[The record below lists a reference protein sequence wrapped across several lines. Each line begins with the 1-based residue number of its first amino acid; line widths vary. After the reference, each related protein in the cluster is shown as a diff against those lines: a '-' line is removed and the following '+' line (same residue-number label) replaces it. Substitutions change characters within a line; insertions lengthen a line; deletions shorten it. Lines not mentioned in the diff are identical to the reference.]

1 MVFLPCV
8 GRACRIDL
16 PVFRCIRGTCD
27 RKVQEGIIAVYAVDI
42 VVYRRVCRRMGIS
55 GSVFLVFADGFSVSC
70 IKVLVIRF
78 FSALQIIL
86 SVRLCLRE
94 YHKVIPGR
102 YRLETITVRLALVPF
117 TDNLCHT
124 RVFIRGCSTKPDL
137 CCFYNRI
144 PAHEISCIGRGR
156 IRREQACSLI
166 AHP

>member
-1 MVFLPCV
+1 MVFLPGV

-16 PVFRCIRGTCD
+16 PVFGCIRGACD

-42 VVYRRVCRRMGIS
+42 VVYRRIRRCMGIS
-55 GSVFLVFADGFSVSC
+55 LALSGILVDRLTVSC

-78 FSALQIIL
+78 FSVIQILI
-86 SVRLCLRE
+86 SIRLCLRK

-124 RVFIRGCSTKPDL
+124 GLFLRGCSAKVDP

-156 IRREQACSLI
+156 ILREQACSLI

>member
-1 MVFLPCV
+1 MVFLPGV

-16 PVFRCIRGTCD
+16 PVFGCIRGTCD
-27 RKVQEGIIAVYAVDI
+27 RKVQEGIITIYAVDVI
-42 VVYRRVCRRMGIS
+42 IYRRVCRCMGIS
-55 GSVFLVFADGFSVSC
+55 GSFFVILTDGFSVSC

-102 YRLETITVRLALVPF
+102 YRLETITVRLTLVPF

-124 RVFIRGCSTKPDL
+124 RVFLRGCSTKPDL
-137 CCFYNRI
+137 CCFYNCI

-156 IRREQACSLI
+156 ILREQACSLI
-166 AHP
+166 ARP